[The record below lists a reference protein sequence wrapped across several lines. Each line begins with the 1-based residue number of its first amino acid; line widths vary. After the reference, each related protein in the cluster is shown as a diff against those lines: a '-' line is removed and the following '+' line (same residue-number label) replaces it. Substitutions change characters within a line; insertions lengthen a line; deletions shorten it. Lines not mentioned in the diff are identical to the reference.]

1 MPVQALNDRDYLKKQ
16 YKDSSNL
23 DARIRLHQRFGVNKY
38 GWQLWVFDQLDLPD
52 QGRVLELGCG
62 PGRLWEE
69 NLHRIPPGSEIIL
82 SDYSAGMLEEAR
94 RKLEK
99 QGLFQF
105 KVIDAQS
112 IPCENGYFDAV
123 IANHMLYHVPDR
135 PAALAEIRRV
145 LKPTGH
151 FYASTVGERHLIE
164 IRDLK
169 KKFNPAL
176 AALGRV
182 TDPFTLENGMAQLL
196 TQFSKVKLFP
206 YENALDVTEVA
217 PLVDYI
223 QSGWA
228 LIPEENLAAFREF
241 VAREMKSHGGAIHIT
256 LVSGLFASI
265 PKGE

>member
-1 MPVQALNDRDYLKKQ
+1 MPIPALNDPHYLKKQ

-23 DARIRLHQRFGVNKY
+23 DARIQLHQRYSVNKY
-38 GWQLWVFDQLDLPD
+38 GWQLWVFDQLDLPY
-52 QGRVLELGCG
+52 QCRLLELGCG
-62 PGRLWEE
+62 PGNLWQE
-69 NLHRIPPGSEIIL
+69 NLSRIPANWEITL
-82 SDYSAGMLEEAR
+82 SDFSAGMLEDAR

-99 QGLFQF
+99 RGLFQF

-145 LKPTGH
+145 LKPNGH

-169 KKFNPAL
+169 MKFNPAL

-182 TDPFTLENGMAQLL
+182 TDPFTLENGMVQIL
-196 TQFSKVKLFP
+196 TQF
-206 YENALDVTEVA
+206 
-217 PLVDYI
+217 
-223 QSGWA
+223 
-228 LIPEENLAAFREF
+228 
-241 VAREMKSHGGAIHIT
+241 
-256 LVSGLFASI
+256 FATKM
-265 PKGE
+265 PWK